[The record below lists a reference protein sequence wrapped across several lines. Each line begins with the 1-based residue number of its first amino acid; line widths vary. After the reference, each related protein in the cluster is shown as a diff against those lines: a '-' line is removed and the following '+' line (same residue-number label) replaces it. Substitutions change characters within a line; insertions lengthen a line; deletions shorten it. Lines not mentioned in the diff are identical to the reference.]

1 MQLDPRLLEIAENQ
15 LSAEELISDSRSSQA
30 NRVLAED
37 AIRKVIP
44 CKLLSM
50 GYRMGDPE
58 YKQALNEAKE
68 IRELQKD
75 QPLAFLA
82 KMKMIVTQALMF

>member
-1 MQLDPRLLEIAENQ
+1 
-15 LSAEELISDSRSSQA
+15 
-30 NRVLAED
+30 
-37 AIRKVIP
+37 
-44 CKLLSM
+44 
-50 GYRMGDPE
+50 MGDPE